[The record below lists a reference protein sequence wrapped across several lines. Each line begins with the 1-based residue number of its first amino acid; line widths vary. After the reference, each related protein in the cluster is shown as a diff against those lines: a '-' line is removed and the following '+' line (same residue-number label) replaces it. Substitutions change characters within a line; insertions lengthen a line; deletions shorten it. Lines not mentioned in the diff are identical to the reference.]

1 MRYNKTTT
9 SKLSKYPVSTLIYI
23 PSTAEP
29 QKSFSFS
36 TCTMLR
42 WKGGYFVALA
52 PNRPSVLLASRCIV
66 DLQRWHET
74 SLNNATPRHANANAT
89 PRQVSKA
96 VRRADSWSWS
106 WLARLG
112 WNRQEW
118 GFVTLAWSGLL
129 ALAWS
134 GLLALT
140 WSDSLW
146 LGVVCWLWL
155 GVVCWL
161 SLGVTPSGLEWFA
174 GSGLEWSVGS
184 RLE

>member
-66 DLQRWHET
+66 DFPTELSVSARNH
-74 SLNNATPRHANANAT
+74 PRHEWSSASPSRARPSANLPLAHQSGVGPNDWLN
-89 PRQVSKA
+89 QEC
-96 VRRADSWSWS
+96 SWSS
-106 WLARLG
+106 QLCSTQDR
-112 WNRQEW
+112 RQLFSPIACE
-118 GFVTLAWSGLL
+118 
-129 ALAWS
+129 
-134 GLLALT
+134 
-140 WSDSLW
+140 
-146 LGVVCWLWL
+146 
-155 GVVCWL
+155 
-161 SLGVTPSGLEWFA
+161 
-174 GSGLEWSVGS
+174 
-184 RLE
+184 